1 MILPATLT
9 VASGAALITIWHM
22 ARIGRMRLDT
32 KTLHGDGGNELLQR
46 RMRAQLN
53 FVESAPFVLALLAV
67 LEIAGKGG
75 LWLLIIGIV
84 YLMGR
89 VAHAIGMD
97 GDYPHRGR
105 QAGTMITMATLLI
118 LAGAG
123 LWLTVSHEPSSP
135 LEVIEEAA
143 GAEPHADAE

>member
-9 VASGAALITIWHM
+9 VASGAALITLWHM
-22 ARIGRMRLDT
+22 IRIGKLRASERV
-32 KTLHGDGGNELLQR
+32 LHGDGGNDLLQR

-67 LEIAGKGG
+67 LELAGRGG
-75 LWLLIIGIV
+75 LWLLIVGVI

-97 GDYPHRGR
+97 SDTPHKGR
-105 QAGTMITMATLLI
+105 MIGTLITMLTLLV

-123 LWLTVSHEPSSP
+123 LWLTVSHEPNAP

-143 GAEPHADAE
+143 EG